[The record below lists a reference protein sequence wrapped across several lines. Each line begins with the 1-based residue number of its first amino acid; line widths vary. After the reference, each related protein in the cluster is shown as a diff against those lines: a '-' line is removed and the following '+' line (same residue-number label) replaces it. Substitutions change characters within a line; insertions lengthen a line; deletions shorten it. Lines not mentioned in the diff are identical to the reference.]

1 MYYVANPSDESTWKW
16 TTWNTN
22 SQTPTQI
29 TSGLYDSYDELIAT
43 TGKNY
48 FLGVKLNS
56 NNEVTNAYAC
66 GVKDGT
72 PFCIEG
78 TSDGSKYNANKTLL
92 NGANLYNN
100 TCTETVEDEGTEN
113 EYRYSECGPWDN
125 SGSVS
130 AYASTDGDVDA
141 GVGDNDDCNVYPDGG
156 FACFESGAVEPDPSG
171 PGGGGVGR

>member
-1 MYYVANPSDESTWKW
+1 MY

-22 SQTPTQI
+22 SETPTQI
-29 TSGLYDSYDELIAT
+29 TSGYSENYNDIVTSS
-43 TGKNY
+43 GKNY
-48 FLGVKLNS
+48 FLGVVTNN

-66 GVKDGT
+66 GIYNGTT

-78 TSDGSKYNANKTLL
+78 TADGANYSSNSSFI

-130 AYASTDGDVDA
+130 AAAYADGIVDA
-141 GVGDNDDCNVYPDGG
+141 GVGDYDYCYVGLNGDFVCV
-156 FACFESGAVEPDPSG
+156 ESGA
-171 PGGGGVGR
+171 